1 MVATGFLLLALLI
14 TLGATHGLTACHP
27 AMCMVLRMRQQR
39 RKGPGLHHECLQ
51 LQMAAF
57 LLSHAQHLPGAASC
71 SPASEAGSLS
81 TRQESLV

>member
-1 MVATGFLLLALLI
+1 MATGFLLLALLI
-14 TLGATHGLTACHP
+14 TLGATYGLTACHP

-39 RKGPGLHHECLQ
+39 RKGPGLYHECLQ

-71 SPASEAGSLS
+71 SRLQKLGRSAPDKNL
-81 TRQESLV
+81 